1 MHTSIESLCVGIT
14 STVSQC
20 IIANTKNQCNN
31 MFGKLLMLYFQIFQ
45 HHNENVNT
53 ITENLSINYTKT
65 YFQIQMKLPPVKK

>member
-1 MHTSIESLCVGIT
+1 
-14 STVSQC
+14 
-20 IIANTKNQCNN
+20 